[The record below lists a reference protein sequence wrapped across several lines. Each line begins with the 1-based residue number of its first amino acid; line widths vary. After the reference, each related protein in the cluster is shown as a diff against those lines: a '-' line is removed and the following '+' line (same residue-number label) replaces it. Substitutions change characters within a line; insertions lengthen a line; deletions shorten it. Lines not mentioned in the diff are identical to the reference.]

1 MLVPSFAYD
10 VADWYV
16 NQAIPQMIRVSKVS
30 DTLEHRLIAYNWG
43 IGNLRKWVREGEH
56 YEKLPKETREYV
68 RKYRELDEARDYSAT
83 TVLQ

>member
-30 DTLEHRLIAYNWG
+30 DTLGHRLIAYNWG